1 MLEDYSHISYHILIR
16 KCVNFCPV
24 RTSLSQWR
32 DSYINFLSK
41 PFSKVDLF
49 LCLEAGFLREFNNQ
63 DTKNNT
69 RIGQIID
76 IDDED
81 VNDNVLLPFPSFC
94 TEGISTAERKE
105 EEKQIKKFG

>member
-1 MLEDYSHISYHILIR
+1 M
-16 KCVNFCPV
+16 
-24 RTSLSQWR
+24 
-32 DSYINFLSK
+32 
-41 PFSKVDLF
+41 
-49 LCLEAGFLREFNNQ
+49 REFNNQ

-69 RIGQIID
+69 RIEQIID

-94 TEGISTAERKE
+94 TEGISKTEHKE